1 MESIQLVVSCLHK
14 MVLLG
19 QILDELQTLDYDKI
33 PLRKIQFLLIAFNGD
48 ILFKLLPIH
57 LNAHNP
63 SQMQGMDRK
72 YNGHVWCKLVT
83 TNIKNSFGLS
93 FRKVCCLGHL

>member
-1 MESIQLVVSCLHK
+1 